1 MGLAAIHGRSHSQ
14 PLSHR
19 ALPVSNA
26 QPKRARAPS
35 DPFLDASPSVSRP
48 VPSPSVNT
56 PTEVEVPSSPFSS
69 YGDDIIGH
77 LGGDPCLDDDDQ
89 EEYMR
94 TWSSPDLTN
103 PEILELLKL
112 FPSFVSRR
120 PLPRFPT
127 PPPRQPD
134 IEEGED
140 DAEGKQIRFGTG
152 SMWVS
157 SKQRSDGW
165 EGSWWSRFILWWKRV
180 FSC

>member
-1 MGLAAIHGRSHSQ
+1 M
-14 PLSHR
+14 
-19 ALPVSNA
+19 
-26 QPKRARAPS
+26 
-35 DPFLDASPSVSRP
+35 
-48 VPSPSVNT
+48 
-56 PTEVEVPSSPFSS
+56 
-69 YGDDIIGH
+69 GH
-77 LGGDPCLDDDDQ
+77 LGGDPTLDDDDQ
-89 EEYMR
+89 EEFMR

-157 SKQRSDGW
+157 AKQRSDGW
-165 EGSWWSRFILWWKRV
+165 EGSWWTRFILWWKRV